1 MATRLSPDPLR
12 ELQHSPRPPNRNRR
26 RGPTFKGKGGKEK
39 GGKERGGRKRDGI
52 ASSVFKPVFF
62 YFQFRTA
69 PVVLCRNADVT
80 KKKAAE
86 ATGRRK
92 RGRDGSDGVNE
103 DSEQQ
108 CHAEQCQQSP
118 RKKTKK

>member
-1 MATRLSPDPLR
+1 MGLPPLYLTSCY
-12 ELQHSPRPPNRNRR
+12 E
-26 RGPTFKGKGGKEK
+26 
-39 GGKERGGRKRDGI
+39 
-52 ASSVFKPVFF
+52 PVFC

-69 PVVLCRNADVT
+69 PFVLRRNADVT

-103 DSEQQ
+103 LAGSEQQ
-108 CHAEQCQQSP
+108 SHAEQCQQSP